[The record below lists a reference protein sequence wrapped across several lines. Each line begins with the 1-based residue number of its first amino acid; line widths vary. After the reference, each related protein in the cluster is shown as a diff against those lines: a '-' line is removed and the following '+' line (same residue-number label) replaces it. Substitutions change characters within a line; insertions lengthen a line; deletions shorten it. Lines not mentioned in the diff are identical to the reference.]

1 MGTQIEKVFE
11 ILNDWRLLPNYQLER
26 RADIFF
32 ALYLPE
38 IINQNKQK
46 FGIEITYDNI
56 IPEFPLRKGTIFPK
70 ENIDKP
76 NQSVKVDYAVIT
88 SSKVIFIELKT
99 DNNSVNQDQI
109 DYLEKA
115 KEAKFT
121 HLIEGVRLIEEKTKQ
136 KKKYKHLLEKL
147 DEFDLSTEKE
157 IGIVYI
163 LPQEDELLKK
173 KEIPMITFA
182 EVIEAI
188 KGNKDELTRHFIES
202 LKKWQTQI

>member
-11 ILNDWRLLPNYQLER
+11 MLNDWRQLPNYQLER

-38 IINQNKQK
+38 IINKQK
-46 FGIEITYDNI
+46 FDIEITHDNI
-56 IPEFPLRKGTIFPK
+56 IPEFPLRKGTLFLN
-70 ENIDKP
+70 ES
-76 NQSVKVDYAVIT
+76 NQSVKVDYAIIT

-109 DYLEKA
+109 EYLE
-115 KEAKFT
+115 EVNGTKFAP
-121 HLIEGVRLIEEKTKQ
+121 LIEGIRLIKEKTKQ
-136 KKKYKHLLEKL
+136 KKKYEHLLEKL
-147 DEFDLSTEKE
+147 DGFDLSTETKVS
-157 IGIVYI
+157 ILYI

>member
-11 ILNDWRLLPNYQLER
+11 ILNDWRQLPNYQLER

-38 IINQNKQK
+38 IIKRK

-56 IPEFPLRKGTIFPK
+56 IPEFPLRKGTLFLN
-70 ENIDKP
+70 ES
-76 NQSVKVDYAVIT
+76 NQSVKVDYAIIT

-147 DEFDLSTEKE
+147 DGFDLSTEKE

-173 KEIPMITFA
+173 KEIPMITFT

-202 LKKWQTQI
+202 LNKWQTQI